1 MTPPKLIIEVRVNE
15 GTMRDR
21 SPHVPY
27 SPEEIADQAVACW
40 RQGASVVHYHAR
52 QPETG
57 APSTDVDLY
66 AEVVRRIKQ
75 DSDLVTMPTLGA
87 STLPTAEERMA
98 HIVEMAKDPA
108 TRPDCI
114 PVDMLTTNLDSYDPE
129 QKAFTSGDRVYL
141 NTTNMLTHL
150 CETASA
156 AGVRPV
162 SMMWDIAGVRMTE
175 AFLDMGLYEE
185 PLLCEL
191 PLFAGGFVSYGHPAT
206 IRGMEALVDFFP
218 PGANWQWM
226 VSVIGGNAFPVVA
239 GAIASAGHVAIGVA
253 DHPYEELGFPTNA
266 ELVARVVEMARSM
279 GREVAT
285 AAEVRE
291 MFGFELTA
299 G

>member
-1 MTPPKLIIEVRVNE
+1 MTAPKLIIEVRVNE

-27 SPEEIADQAVACW
+27 SPEEIADQAIDCW
-40 RQGASVVHYHAR
+40 RHGASVVHYHAR
-52 QPETG
+52 DPETG
-57 APSTDVDLY
+57 APSTDTSLY
-66 AEVVRRIKQ
+66 AEVVRRIKK
-75 DSDLVTMPTLGA
+75 DSDLIVMPTLGA

-98 HIVEMAKDPA
+98 HIVEMAKDSA

-129 QKAFTSGDRVYL
+129 RKAFTSHDRVYL
-141 NTTNMLTHL
+141 NTTGMLTHL
-150 CETASA
+150 CRTAKA
-156 AGVRPV
+156 VGVMPV
-162 SMMWDIAGVRMTE
+162 SMMWDVAGVRLTE
-175 AFLDMGLYEE
+175 AFLDMGLYQE

-206 IRGMEALVDFFP
+206 IGGMQALIDFFP

-226 VSVIGGNAFPVVA
+226 VSVIGGNAFPVLA
-239 GAIASAGHVAIGVA
+239 GAIASGGHVAVGVA

-266 ELVARVVEMARSM
+266 DLVTRVVEMARNM

-285 AAEVRE
+285 ATEVRK
-291 MFGFELTA
+291 MLGLDTGA
-299 G
+299 